1 MHIDFGIAFAGLI
14 VGFVIG
20 LTGVGGGALLTPV
33 LVLFFGITP
42 AAAVSSDIVASLVLK
57 PIGGRSA
64 LRRTVN
70 MRLVLWLALGSI
82 PGAFG
87 GTYLLGHLHGA
98 YVDDFIKTTLGWVLV
113 VVAVAMIVKA
123 PLQAR
128 RKVEIAAP
136 GTLAIHPAR
145 TAAIGLVGGFVV
157 GMTSVGSG
165 SLMIVLLMILYPRIS
180 MRELVGTDLI
190 QAIPLVGAA
199 AIGTSLW
206 GHLQISLVGSLL
218 IGAIP
223 AVWLG
228 AHFSSKASD
237 HYIRPVII
245 LAMSFSALKLLGV
258 SNQVLGK
265 LVVVGVVV
273 TVGLLV
279 TIACEASR
287 VGRGEPGARDRLAA
301 GEAPSARAARRRGRR
316 RSRAPTP
323 GGRRRRDRRA

>member
-1 MHIDFGIAFAGLI
+1 VHLDFGIAFAGLI

-57 PIGGRSA
+57 PIGGSVH
-64 LRRTVN
+64 LRRGTVN
-70 MRLVLWLALGSI
+70 LGLVVWLALGAV
-82 PGAFG
+82 PGALG
-87 GTYLLGHLHGA
+87 GTYVLGHLHGA
-98 YVDDFIKTTLGWVLV
+98 YVDNFIKTTLGWVLI
-113 VVAVAMIVKA
+113 VAATAMIVKGV
-123 PLQAR
+123 LQAR
-128 RKVEIAAP
+128 RNVDPAPP
-136 GTLAIHPAR
+136 GTLTIYPVR
-145 TAAIGLVGGFVV
+145 TALIGLVGGFVV

-206 GHLQISLVGSLL
+206 GHLQISIVGSLL

-237 HYIRPVII
+237 RFIRPVIV
-245 LAMSFSALKLLGV
+245 LAMSISALKLLGV
-258 SNQVLGK
+258 SNTDMGITVVAGTVLI
-265 LVVVGVVV
+265 VG
-273 TVGLLV
+273 GM
-279 TIACEASR
+279 
-287 VGRGEPGARDRLAA
+287 LAN
-301 GEAPSARAARRRGRR
+301 
-316 RSRAPTP
+316 RSRAK
-323 GGRRRRDRRA
+323 RAAVKADGALVTAT